1 MWLNPA
7 RARIGVVITMANNV
21 GNTPSTLSFCIDVR
35 GKAGE
40 NRFADVHELRL
51 LYLEEG
57 LIDEAV
63 KVVATV
69 ANHVLITRGIEK
81 TTKALVSELK
91 NMSKEVEDSELVD
104 VAVVSAG
111 NNYEVGNMIVE
122 AMSKVGRKGI
132 VTLEEGKRSESN
144 LRVVE
149 GMQSDRGYISSY
161 FVTDGEKMGYE
172 KNSDRTICDVGAGE
186 ELKLVCGAEIGVGC
200 KVGGDVARACGVLE
214 IDCGVAA
221 CGVLVEDSGEACNV
235 WSSGGGLR
243 RGSVYR
249 MGASL

>member
-1 MWLNPA
+1 
-7 RARIGVVITMANNV
+7 MANNV

-81 TTKALVSELK
+81 TTKALVFELK
-91 NMSKEVEDSELVD
+91 NMSKEVEDSEQAD
-104 VAVVSAG
+104 VAAVSVG

-161 FVTDGEKMGYE
+161 FVTDGEKMADE
-172 KNSDRTICDVGAGE
+172 KKTDPADLDKTICDVGAGE
-186 ELKLVCGAEIGVGC
+186 ELKLVCGADIGVGC
-200 KVGGDVARACGVLE
+200 KVGGDVARDCGVAACGVLE
-214 IDCGVAA
+214 VDCGVAA
-221 CGVLVEDSGEACNV
+221 CGVLVEDSGEVCNV